1 MTKEVANL
9 PNDSEEKSKK
19 MVIHF
24 QFLGGITVKML
35 LIVTI
40 AFLISGVATA
50 RLYNLI
56 HTIGIM
62 VPPQFG
68 TLINSLINIIVINI
82 IIILFMKQVI
92 IKPLKK
98 HMHLLEEIS
107 VGNLSNSAVV
117 KGKDEFS
124 KLAQATNKML
134 LNLSELI
141 KEIQESS
148 KSTDEATAKLA
159 RSLDDIKTGE
169 IKIKDVVEEI
179 ATGALDQAQNIEEG
193 SQKAALLGDMIE
205 NNQTYMKNLNDSS
218 QKVSNLVKDGLNEME
233 ALSKTTDDNSN
244 AISEVYDVI
253 LKTNAN
259 ANQIGEASNVIASIA
274 DQTNLLALN
283 AAIEAARA
291 GEAGKGFAVVADE
304 IRKLAEQSAESTKS
318 IDTVVK
324 QLQNNS
330 RAVVAIIERVS
341 NISKGQASSV
351 VNSKSEY
358 LQIAEAMKETENV
371 VTKLNDSSRKM
382 EEMKN
387 VIVDTL
393 QNLSAIAEENAASTE
408 EVTASVEEHSSTLE
422 ETAIFS
428 NKIVKATDK
437 LNAKVNIFKI

>member
-1 MTKEVANL
+1 MTKEKASKTAETK
-9 PNDSEEKSKK
+9 DDKSNSRFKL
-19 MVIHF
+19 
-24 QFLGGITVKML
+24 LGGITSKML
-35 LIVTI
+35 LIITI
-40 AFLISGVATA
+40 AFLVSGFITS
-50 RLYNLI
+50 NLFNLL
-56 HTIGIM
+56 HNVGVF
-62 VPPQFG
+62 VPPEIS
-68 TLINSLINIIVINI
+68 TYINTIINIIVINLI
-82 IIILFMKQVI
+82 IVLFMRIVI

-98 HMHLLEEIS
+98 HMNHLQEIS
-107 VGNLSNSAVV
+107 MGNLSNNADV

-134 LNLSELI
+134 LNLSDLI

-159 RSLDDIKTGE
+159 HSLDNIKSGE
-169 IKIKDVVEEI
+169 EKIKEVVEEI

-193 SQKAALLGDMIE
+193 SHKAALLGEMIE
-205 NNQTYMKNLNDSS
+205 LNQNYMNNLNNSS
-218 QKVSNLVKDGLNEME
+218 QKVSNLVNEGLKEME
-233 ALSKTTDDNSN
+233 ALSKTTDDNSS
-244 AISEVYDVI
+244 AINEVYDVI
-253 LKTNAN
+253 LKTNEN

-330 RAVVAIIERVS
+330 RAVVDIIEHVS
-341 NISKGQASSV
+341 TISKGQASSV
-351 VNSKSEY
+351 VNSKGEY

-371 VTKLNDSSRKM
+371 VVKLNESSRKM

-387 VIVDTL
+387 IIVDTL

-422 ETAIFS
+422 ETANFS
-428 NKIVKATDK
+428 NRILSAMEK
-437 LNAKVNIFKI
+437 LNSKVNIFKI